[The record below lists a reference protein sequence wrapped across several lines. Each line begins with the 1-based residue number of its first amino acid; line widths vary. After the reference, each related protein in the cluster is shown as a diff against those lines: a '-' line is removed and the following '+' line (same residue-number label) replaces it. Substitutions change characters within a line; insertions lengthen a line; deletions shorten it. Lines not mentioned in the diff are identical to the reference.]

1 MDQVALKSKGYAD
14 PVHTAQGTR
23 DAVASLGGFSV
34 NFSDI
39 LAKAGRRIETNV
51 NGLAEHADLA
61 RTQDRPDE
69 PRPDETYDAR
79 RDDRPRDAERD
90 VEHGPHAD
98 DRRDTRA
105 EDHRPAHR
113 DDGADHAVDRRDAS
127 SDPRRDDRPTAN
139 DTVRP
144 SSETAGTNHDST
156 ADANDTDDKTTTAEA
171 GHGDKKHKKAEG
183 SDGTEATAKGAAKK
197 PGDPRGDEAGLAT
210 ALKHQT
216 EATVAALLAQRT
228 ATGTENGDTAGAKES
243 RARGR
248 GEAGDNTANTLGQ
261 LVRQAAGEKAQGQN
275 QAKGGDQAATQGT
288 VDNADGENV
297 DGATETKAK
306 NFLDAATNAKARRQ
320 AAEIA
325 DRIGDG
331 NRVQVKV
338 TSGNES
344 QGIVSKPGAALTPT
358 AVTADGQSQTPTA
371 QAAVG
376 VAQAQTQAQNQQG
389 QAQAQQG
396 QAAGPQAIGDA
407 KAQAATAAQ
416 TGTQAATGQ
425 GGDVPSTQNA
435 NAAGQSNQ
443 ASQTAQARN
452 AEAAAQPRFHAFK
465 QQVLEQVNVH
475 VAKGLESGKDKIT
488 INLKPAEL
496 GRIEVQMEVA
506 RDGRMVATITADNRD
521 TLDLLQR
528 DSRDLAK
535 ALQDAGMQTD
545 SGNLQFNL
553 REQAGQGRN
562 GRDRPPSGQAR
573 IDNIGEPADAGPA
586 ASLYGGGVRADG
598 RVDIRA

>member
-14 PVHTAQGTR
+14 PIHTAQGGR
-23 DAVASLGGFSV
+23 DAVASLGGISV

-39 LAKAGRRIETNV
+39 LAKAGRRIETNA
-51 NGLAEHADLA
+51 NGLSELANLA

-69 PRPDETYDAR
+69 PRPDETYDTR

-90 VEHGPHAD
+90 VEHRPHAD

-105 EDHRPAHR
+105 DDHRPPHR
-113 DDGADHAVDRRDAS
+113 DDGADRAADRRDAS
-127 SDPRRDDRPTAN
+127 SDHRRDDRPAAN
-139 DTVRP
+139 DAVRP
-144 SSETAGTNHDST
+144 SPETTATTHDST
-156 ADANDTDDKTTTAEA
+156 ADSDDTDDKTTTAET
-171 GHGDKKHKKAEG
+171 GHGDKKHKKTEG

-197 PGDPRGDEAGLAT
+197 SGDESGLAV

-216 EATVAALLAQRT
+216 EATVAALLAQRN
-228 ATGTENGDTAGAKES
+228 AAQTENGDAAGAKES

-248 GEAGDNTANTLGQ
+248 GESGDNAAGTLGQ
-261 LVRQAAGEKAQGQN
+261 LVRQAAGEKAQGQS

-288 VDNADGENV
+288 ADNADGESL
-297 DGATETKAK
+297 DGTTETKAK

-376 VAQAQTQAQNQQG
+376 VAQAQAQTQAQNQPG
-389 QAQAQQG
+389 QAQA

-407 KAQAATAAQ
+407 KAQAATAGQ
-416 TGTQAATGQ
+416 TGAQAATGQ
-425 GGDVPSTQNA
+425 GGDAPSTQNA

-452 AEAAAQPRFHAFK
+452 AEAAAQPRLHAFK

-488 INLKPAEL
+488 INLRPAEL

-562 GRDRPPSGQAR
+562 GRDRSPSGPAR
-573 IDNIGEPADAGPA
+573 IDNIGEAADTGPA
-586 ASLYGGGVRADG
+586 ASLYGGGIRADG

>member
-1 MDQVALKSKGYAD
+1 MDQVALKSKNYAD
-14 PVHTAQGTR
+14 PIHTAQGAR

-51 NGLAEHADLA
+51 NGLSDHADLA
-61 RTQDRPDE
+61 RAQDRPDE
-69 PRPDETYDAR
+69 PRPDETYDTR

-90 VEHGPHAD
+90 VEHRPHAD
-98 DRRDTRA
+98 DRRDNRA
-105 EDHRPAHR
+105 DDHRPAHR
-113 DDGADHAVDRRDAS
+113 DDRADHAADRRDAS
-127 SDPRRDDRPTAN
+127 SDHRRDDRPAATDTA
-139 DTVRP
+139 RP
-144 SSETAGTNHDST
+144 SSETAGTKHDST
-156 ADANDTDDKTTTAEA
+156 VDTDDKTATADA
-171 GHGDKKHKKAEG
+171 GHGDKKHKKTEG
-183 SDGTEATAKGAAKK
+183 SDGTEEATAKGGAKK
-197 PGDPRGDEAGLAT
+197 SGDATGNEAGLAA

-216 EATVAALLAQRT
+216 ETTVAALLAQRN
-228 ATGTENGDTAGAKES
+228 AAQTENGDTAGGKES

-248 GEAGDNTANTLGQ
+248 GEAGDNTAGTLGQ
-261 LVRQAAGEKAQGQN
+261 LVRQAAGEKAQGQT
-275 QAKGGDQAATQGT
+275 QTKGGDQAATQGT
-288 VDNADGENV
+288 ADNADGENL

-306 NFLDAATNAKARRQ
+306 NLLDAATNAKARQQ

-344 QGIVSKPGAALTPT
+344 QGLVSKPGAALTPT

-376 VAQAQTQAQNQQG
+376 VAQVQAQTQAQNQQG
-389 QAQAQQG
+389 QAQA
-396 QAAGPQAIGDA
+396 AGPQAIGDA
-407 KAQAATAAQ
+407 KTQAATAAQ
-416 TGTQAATGQ
+416 TGPQAAAGQ
-425 GGDVPSTQNA
+425 GGDAPSTQNA

-452 AEAAAQPRFHAFK
+452 AEAAAQPRLHAFK
-465 QQVLEQVNVH
+465 QQVLDQVNVH

-562 GRDRPPSGQAR
+562 GRDRAPSGPAR
-573 IDNIGEPADAGPA
+573 IDNIGETADAGPT
-586 ASLYGGGVRADG
+586 ASLYGGGIRADG